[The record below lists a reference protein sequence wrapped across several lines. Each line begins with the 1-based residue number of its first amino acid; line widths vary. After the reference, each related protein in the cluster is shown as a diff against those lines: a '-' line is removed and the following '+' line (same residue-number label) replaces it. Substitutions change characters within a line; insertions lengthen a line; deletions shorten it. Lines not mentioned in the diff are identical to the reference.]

1 MNFQYAMNSES
12 WVRGKSQRALH
23 YKGFLNNKRVY
34 EKHSLGISSLGVM
47 MVKMGVSVW
56 NK

>member
-1 MNFQYAMNSES
+1 MNSES